1 MLLAKIVEKHD
12 DLMWNIHSHDSLLE
26 NQVNENLTEEQ
37 RQRALDE
44 FGQGGVRMNPPRED
58 EIPIPIHDYEYE
70 PFKDWID
77 LYLEMT
83 KESTNGEISTTEAAE
98 ADETTESSTYAD
110 SALDIYPE
118 SEDEEDQMEGKDS
131 LPEKVITLAENED
144 ENDPDFD
151 EDEDLPMTA
160 AEWCCRG

>member
-1 MLLAKIVEKHD
+1 
-12 DLMWNIHSHDSLLE
+12 MWNIHSHDSLLE

-44 FGQGGVRMNPPRED
+44 FGQGEARMNPPRED
-58 EIPIPIHDYEYE
+58 EIPIHDYEYE

-98 ADETTESSTYAD
+98 ADETKESSTDAD

-118 SEDEEDQMEGKDS
+118 SEDEEDQMECKDS
-131 LPEKVITLAENED
+131 LPEKAIITLDEDED

-151 EDEDLPMTA
+151 EDELIAMTA
-160 AEWCCRG
+160 AAWCCRG